1 MSNSQ
6 EEIESQSETNTSD
19 EEKYENEEDN
29 TEAVEQ
35 EDLEEIEQLIS
46 NGSQKEIK
54 DYMVSLVVSTKKIE
68 KNLMDVATKGLELFK
83 EKNSLITQVEQ
94 LQEESKESQSQTD
107 FLQNVINR
115 LEDDNSNLEKKNE
128 YMRQKIEEAWSTNQN
143 FIDELSGK
151 DEEVHKLRIQLENEN
166 TLNYEIENLKN
177 QINENKKDKEKLK
190 IFKDK
195 ESVLHKQV
203 STLKKEKE
211 KLHKSNKFSLKQQNY
226 LREQLDTKID
236 ENKLL
241 KNKFDNIKNL
251 EKELEE
257 FRIHNSWL
265 EKLSLEN
272 LTSYQFIND
281 LSIRFIENVESNIN
295 ENAKGKGNENENEKN
310 QENEKEKE
318 ERLEFD
324 KFLNQNLLV
333 EDSNMAI
340 HYIKDMVKTITGK
353 MNRSKRKEQT
363 LEKTMSNNELNENE
377 NENKTE
383 NEVEIDI
390 TKFNFLE
397 LVDSNDKRR
406 VVYLSL
412 LLLLQ
417 YYFTRLEKKLKR
429 IKFQKKE
436 LKEEVSEYK
445 NKYELEQDKVNKI
458 TKRLEASQNDLNN
471 LSKGNT
477 EFQELKKQLESEIEE
492 STLRENEL
500 KKQLEEIKST
510 QKQVT
515 EELKEKIE
523 KQKEEFNKEKMNWQ
537 KKKLSF
543 EKELLELK
551 QTNEKS
557 IKELNEE
564 LDEKKKQ
571 YEKEIKELKDEFNTT
586 KEELINQHENEIEE
600 LNFKLEGTEMNLEET
615 QNNYKRIKDDLNK
628 KTKQFENK
636 IKKMENDYQNKNRFQ
651 QDQISLIKKQKTEIE
666 EQLSTEEGLRKKYE
680 KQKREAETK
689 LQILENKL
697 SGLKTNNENLGEK
710 NNKLQLLVKQLEDEI
725 KNLREQLEEA
735 LAQEIIITKTE
746 IKESKNTRPAREVD
760 LFERMLSHWINNQLK
775 FDRDLN
781 HLLPIGTKSPDLV
794 FAIKDGLLLC
804 KLINSCVP
812 ETIDVRVINTFD
824 EEIDFD
830 SDRESV
836 LENHT
841 LCINSALAIGC
852 SIKGIKPTSLID
864 EEEIPCIQLTWE
876 IIKQGLLARVNLKDH
891 PELAELTL
899 MDKETMETLSKS
911 TPEELIIKWFNY
923 HLSSAGNQT
932 KVTNFAD
939 SMKDPMLV
947 AVLLNQLSPKR
958 CPIEP
963 IIHEEDPDSR
973 NEMIVKNAE
982 RLNVKDFISTDT
994 LNSNN
999 EKLNLAFLANLLQIR
1014 SGIIPKT
1021 KEIKTSSLPEFGT
1034 REERS
1039 FRNWINSLG
1048 VNPKVNNLYED
1059 LKDGVILLQVI
1070 DFVQPK
1076 TVNWKRVT
1084 MNCTNPFQKVGN
1096 CNYVVELGKQLKLK
1110 LLTTGGEDIIQGKKV
1125 MLLGYVW
1132 QLMRFH
1138 VMEILKK
1145 LKVLKGTRVDDSSM
1159 VKWGNAKVTNSG
1171 KNSSIKSFRDKGLSS
1186 GLFIIDLIYS
1196 INTRAVNY
1204 NYVSDGNSNEEKL
1217 NNARYA
1223 ISLTR
1228 KLGGTVFLLPE
1239 DIIEVKDKM
1248 ILTLVGELMRIDRV
1262 LKSKN

>member
-19 EEKYENEEDN
+19 EEEEDN
-29 TEAVEQ
+29 TENVEQ

-46 NGSQKEIK
+46 NGSQKEMK
-54 DYMVSLVVSTKKIE
+54 DYMVSLVANSKKIE

-128 YMRQKIEEAWSTNQN
+128 YMRQKIEEAWSTNQK

-265 EKLSLEN
+265 EKLSLKN

-281 LSIRFIENVESNIN
+281 LSIRFIENIENNIN
-295 ENAKGKGNENENEKN
+295 INAKGNENENENEKGNGNENENEKN

-318 ERLEFD
+318 ERQEFD

-333 EDSNMAI
+333 GDSNRAI
-340 HYIKDMVKTITGK
+340 HHIKDMVKTITSK
-353 MNRSKRKEQT
+353 INRSKRKEET
-363 LEKTMSNNELNENE
+363 LEKTMSNNEITENE
-377 NENKTE
+377 NETKTE

-445 NKYELEQDKVNKI
+445 NKYEIEQDKVNKI

-564 LDEKKKQ
+564 LDEKKK
-571 YEKEIKELKDEFNTT
+571 
-586 KEELINQHENEIEE
+586 
-600 LNFKLEGTEMNLEET
+600 
-615 QNNYKRIKDDLNK
+615 
-628 KTKQFENK
+628 
-636 IKKMENDYQNKNRFQ
+636 
-651 QDQISLIKKQKTEIE
+651 
-666 EQLSTEEGLRKKYE
+666 
-680 KQKREAETK
+680 
-689 LQILENKL
+689 
-697 SGLKTNNENLGEK
+697 
-710 NNKLQLLVKQLEDEI
+710 
-725 KNLREQLEEA
+725 
-735 LAQEIIITKTE
+735 
-746 IKESKNTRPAREVD
+746 
-760 LFERMLSHWINNQLK
+760 
-775 FDRDLN
+775 
-781 HLLPIGTKSPDLV
+781 
-794 FAIKDGLLLC
+794 AI
-804 KLINSCVP
+804 
-812 ETIDVRVINTFD
+812 
-824 EEIDFD
+824 
-830 SDRESV
+830 
-836 LENHT
+836 
-841 LCINSALAIGC
+841 
-852 SIKGIKPTSLID
+852 
-864 EEEIPCIQLTWE
+864 
-876 IIKQGLLARVNLKDH
+876 
-891 PELAELTL
+891 
-899 MDKETMETLSKS
+899 
-911 TPEELIIKWFNY
+911 
-923 HLSSAGNQT
+923 
-932 KVTNFAD
+932 
-939 SMKDPMLV
+939 
-947 AVLLNQLSPKR
+947 
-958 CPIEP
+958 
-963 IIHEEDPDSR
+963 
-973 NEMIVKNAE
+973 
-982 RLNVKDFISTDT
+982 
-994 LNSNN
+994 
-999 EKLNLAFLANLLQIR
+999 
-1014 SGIIPKT
+1014 
-1021 KEIKTSSLPEFGT
+1021 
-1034 REERS
+1034 
-1039 FRNWINSLG
+1039 
-1048 VNPKVNNLYED
+1048 
-1059 LKDGVILLQVI
+1059 
-1070 DFVQPK
+1070 
-1076 TVNWKRVT
+1076 
-1084 MNCTNPFQKVGN
+1084 
-1096 CNYVVELGKQLKLK
+1096 
-1110 LLTTGGEDIIQGKKV
+1110 
-1125 MLLGYVW
+1125 
-1132 QLMRFH
+1132 
-1138 VMEILKK
+1138 
-1145 LKVLKGTRVDDSSM
+1145 
-1159 VKWGNAKVTNSG
+1159 
-1171 KNSSIKSFRDKGLSS
+1171 
-1186 GLFIIDLIYS
+1186 
-1196 INTRAVNY
+1196 
-1204 NYVSDGNSNEEKL
+1204 
-1217 NNARYA
+1217 
-1223 ISLTR
+1223 
-1228 KLGGTVFLLPE
+1228 
-1239 DIIEVKDKM
+1239 
-1248 ILTLVGELMRIDRV
+1248 
-1262 LKSKN
+1262 

>member
-6 EEIESQSETNTSD
+6 EEIESQSEPNTSD
-19 EEKYENEEDN
+19 EEKYENEEEDN
-29 TEAVEQ
+29 TEVVEQ

-46 NGSQKEIK
+46 NGSQKEMK
-54 DYMVSLVVSTKKIE
+54 DYMVGLVFNTKKIE

-83 EKNSLITQVEQ
+83 EKNSLMTQVEQ

-107 FLQNVINR
+107 FLQN
-115 LEDDNSNLEKKNE
+115 
-128 YMRQKIEEAWSTNQN
+128 IEEAWSTNQK
-143 FIDELSGK
+143 FIDELSVK

-166 TLNYEIENLKN
+166 TLNYEIENLKD

-190 IFKDK
+190 TFKDK

-226 LREQLDTKID
+226 LREQLDAKID

-281 LSIRFIENVESNIN
+281 LSIRFIENIENNIN
-295 ENAKGKGNENENEKN
+295 INGNKNENEKGKGNGNENN
-310 QENEKEKE
+310 QENGKEKE

-324 KFLNQNLLV
+324 NFLNQNLLI
-333 EDSNMAI
+333 EDSNIAI
-340 HYIKDMVKTITGK
+340 HHIKDMVKMITEK
-353 MNRSKRKEQT
+353 INRSKRKKEG
-363 LEKTMSNNELNENE
+363 LGERISSNEINENE

-429 IKFQKKE
+429 IKYQKKE

-477 EFQELKKQLESEIEE
+477 EFQELKKQLESEIQE

-500 KKQLEEIKST
+500 KKQLEEIKTT

-523 KQKEEFNKEKMNWQ
+523 RQREEFNKEKMNWQ

-543 EKELLELK
+543 EKDLVELK

-564 LDEKKKQ
+564 LDGKKKQ
-571 YEKEIKELKDEFNTT
+571 YEKEIKELKDEFSTA
-586 KEELINQHENEIEE
+586 KEELISQHENEIEE

-636 IKKMENDYQNKNRFQ
+636 MKKMENDYQNKNRFQ
-651 QDQISLIKKQKTEIE
+651 QDQISLIKKQQTEIE
-666 EQLSTEEGLRKKYE
+666 EQFTNEESLRKKYE
-680 KQKREAETK
+680 KQKKDAETK
-689 LQILENKL
+689 LQLLENKL
-697 SGLKTNNENLGEK
+697 TGFKTNNENLSEK

-735 LAQEIIITKTE
+735 LTQEIIITKTE
-746 IKESKNTRPAREVD
+746 IKESKNTRPARQVD
-760 LFERMLSHWINNQLK
+760 LFERMLSHWINNKLK

-804 KLINSCVP
+804 KLINACVP
-812 ETIDVRVINTFD
+812 ETIDVRVINTFN

-830 SDRESV
+830 SGRESV

-864 EEEIPCIQLTWE
+864 EEETPCIQLTWE

-891 PELAELTL
+891 PELTELTL
-899 MDKETMETLSKS
+899 MEKETMETLSKS

-923 HLSSAGNQT
+923 HLSSAGNQS
-932 KVTNFAD
+932 KVTDFSD

-982 RLNVKDFISTDT
+982 RLNVKDFISIDT
-994 LNSNN
+994 LDSNN

-1021 KEIKTSSLPEFGT
+1021 KEMKTSSLPDFGT

-1048 VNPKVNNLYED
+1048 VNPKVHNLYED

-1070 DFVQPK
+1070 DHVQPK

-1096 CNYVVELGKQLKLK
+1096 CNYVVELGKQLKLR
-1110 LLTTGGEDIIQGKKV
+1110 LLTTGGEDIVQGKKV

-1159 VKWGNAKVTNSG
+1159 VKWGNTKVSNSG
-1171 KNSSIKSFRDKGLSS
+1171 KSSSIKSFRDKGLSS

-1204 NYVSDGNSNEEKL
+1204 NYVSDGNSNEEKS

-1262 LKSKN
+1262 LKSNN